1 MALRTV
7 LTWPDSRLRDIATDV
22 SVVDQSVLS
31 LVEDLFDTMYAE
43 SGVGL
48 ASTQIGVPMRVVVV
62 DCSAEQDAPIA
73 LINPKII
80 RGEGTVLWR
89 EGCLSLPGV
98 TAEVER
104 FESVEVEY
112 LDFSG
117 QPVRHQATGLEA
129 VCIQHEIDH
138 LDGQLYIDRLAELER
153 KATLLDYDEAQAST
167 DERVL

>member
-80 RGEGTVLWR
+80 RGDGLVLWR